1 MIPKFSFSF
10 KNRRSSFQ
18 INQYYKSFLRKILE
32 IKTGIFELV
41 FFITSDLKNQPTGT
55 YVIVL
60 FINSDLQSRY
70 NMYFVYHL

>member
-18 INQYYKSFLRKILE
+18 INQYYKSFLRKIFE

-60 FINSDLQSRY
+60 FINSDL
-70 NMYFVYHL
+70 